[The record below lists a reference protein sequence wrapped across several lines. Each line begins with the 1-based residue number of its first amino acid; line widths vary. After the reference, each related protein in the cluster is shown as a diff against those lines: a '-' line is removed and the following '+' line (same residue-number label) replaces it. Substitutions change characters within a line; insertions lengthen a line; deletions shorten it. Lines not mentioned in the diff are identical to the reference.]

1 MPSMMIV
8 AADTDFIAFKQR
20 MERDPE
26 LLPSAEVQLE
36 LKEQEKKAVT
46 GRSASNTLRWQS
58 LAWNLIFSPQPCVA
72 ASQDSIPQAVFSQK
86 YACAADSTVRA
97 KVTPLMQFLH
107 DKHSLKPEKRAT
119 IIVPVKKVCLICA
132 PLCCC

>member
-1 MPSMMIV
+1 MLSMMIV

-20 MERDPE
+20 MESDPE

-46 GRSASNTLRWQS
+46 GRNASNTVRWQS
-58 LAWNLIFSPQPCVA
+58 LAWNLISSPQPCVA

-86 YACAADSTVRA
+86 ICMCCRLNSQSQSD
-97 KVTPLMQFLH
+97 PL
-107 DKHSLKPEKRAT
+107 DAISA
-119 IIVPVKKVCLICA
+119 
-132 PLCCC
+132 